1 MISIGARVGPYE
13 ITGVL
18 GAGGMG
24 EVFRARDTKLRR
36 EVAIKVLPE
45 SLASDAERRARF
57 EREAQVL
64 ASLNHPNIGG
74 IHGFEEGTSD
84 AGQPTP
90 ALILELVEG
99 PTLADKIAQGPIP
112 LDEALPI
119 ARQIAEALEAA
130 HELGVIHRDLKPANI
145 KLRQDGVVK
154 VLDFGLAKLVEAGAT
169 GSTRQD
175 RASLASLSPTITTP
189 AMTQVGLILGT
200 AAYMSPEQ
208 ARGRAVDRRAD
219 IWAFGCV
226 LYEMLTGAKTFS
238 GDDVTDTIAAVV
250 RAEPEWSKL
259 PAATPQSIRRLL
271 RRCLAKDVR
280 ARLADMGSARLD
292 IADADAAAV
301 ESSTTAPTAGPRPSS
316 RSPRVAWTVAV
327 VSLIALAAL
336 AAFTLG
342 RAAPRPAAVRFEV
355 TMPEGYVLTRSAAQ
369 TDAGGTAAA
378 PIAVSPDGSRIAFL
392 ATRNGRSRLWVRT
405 LGSFAAREI
414 DGTEGASGPFW
425 SPDSRWVGFFAA
437 GAIRKVDV
445 AGGAPVR
452 LCAADLYGGGT
463 WGSGNVILF
472 SSSRVIQQVSAS
484 GGEPKPVTML
494 GENVQGHFRPTFVP
508 DSARFAYAVAP
519 SGAIHLGT
527 LDSSGHSILLPGEPD
542 GGLNISLSRE
552 HVLFLR
558 GTALMAQ
565 QYDVRSMTL
574 SGEPVLI
581 ATDIER
587 PGGVGVFSSSLEGV
601 LAYQSGASVADF
613 RLTWFDRGGRMTPAV
628 SDAANYDDV
637 EISPDDSRAMVS
649 VRDGDGRDLWI
660 VDLTRGLRRRF
671 TSGPGAEQNPVW
683 SPDQSM
689 LVFSVGG
696 QGIFQQRAD
705 GTGSPQLL
713 LGDREPRLL
722 TPSGWSPDGGVLL
735 AHGGTPANI
744 WRLPLAGDRKPS
756 PFVES
761 KVSALAGQFSPN
773 GRWVSYQSVESG
785 RQEVYVTPYP
795 GPGERTLISTSGGQD
810 ARWRGDGREL
820 FYTAPDGNMM
830 AVTVD
835 GSGPSFKVIGDARRL
850 FPFRKVN
857 ARWAYDV
864 TRDGQRFLVITADDR
879 APTPMSVV
887 LNWTSDLEP

>member
-1 MISIGARVGPYE
+1 VIGIGARVGPYE

-24 EVFRARDTKLRR
+24 EVFRAHDTKLRR
-36 EVAIKVLPE
+36 DVAIKVLPE
-45 SLASDAERRARF
+45 SVATDPERRARF

-74 IHGFEEGTSD
+74 IHGFEEVPAD
-84 AGQPTP
+84 AGPPTQ

-99 PTLADKIAQGPIP
+99 PTLADRIAASPIP

-119 ARQIAEALEAA
+119 ARQVAEGLEAA
-130 HELGVIHRDLKPANI
+130 HEPGVIHRDLKPANI

-154 VLDFGLAKLVEAGAT
+154 ILDFGLAKLIETGGAT
-169 GSTRQD
+169 QQARTPT
-175 RASLASLSPTITTP
+175 ASLSPTITTP

-200 AAYMSPEQ
+200 ASYMSPEQ
-208 ARGRAVDRRAD
+208 ARGRVVDRRAD
-219 IWAFGCV
+219 VWAFGCV
-226 LYEMLTGAKTFS
+226 LYEMLTGAKAFA

-250 RAEPEWSKL
+250 RAEPDWSKL
-259 PAATPQSIRRLL
+259 PEGTPASLRRLL
-271 RRCLAKDVR
+271 RRCLSKDVR

-292 IADADAAAV
+292 IADADEV
-301 ESSTTAPTAGPRPSS
+301 SIEPTIAPTTGPRATAL
-316 RSPRVAWTVAV
+316 RSPLLAWSVAV

-336 AAFTLG
+336 AAFALG
-342 RAAPRPAAVRFEV
+342 GTAPRPSTVRFEV
-355 TMPEGYVLTRSAAQ
+355 AMPVGYVLTRSTAQ
-369 TDAGGTAAA
+369 TDTPGSPPGS
-378 PIAVSPDGSRIAFL
+378 IAVSPDGSRIAFL

-405 LGSFAAREI
+405 LGGVAAREI

-425 SPDSRWVGFFAA
+425 SPDSGWIGFFAA
-437 GAIRKVDV
+437 GALRKVDV

-463 WGSGNVILF
+463 WGRDNVILF
-472 SSSRVIQQVSAS
+472 SSSRVIQRVPAS

-494 GENVQGHFRPTFVP
+494 GENEQAHVRPTFVP
-508 DSARFAYAVAP
+508 DSTRFAYALVP
-519 SGAIHLGT
+519 SGTIQLGT
-527 LDSSGHSILLPGEPD
+527 LGSNEHSLLLPGESAT
-542 GGLNISLSRE
+542 GLSVSFSRE
-552 HVLFLR
+552 HILFLR
-558 GTALMAQ
+558 GTELVAR
-565 QYDVRSMTL
+565 QYDSRSLTL

-587 PGGVGVFSSSLEGV
+587 PGGVGLFSSSLNGV
-601 LAYQSGASVADF
+601 LAYQSGVSLDF

-660 VDLTRGLRRRF
+660 VDLTRGVRRRF
-671 TSGPGAEQNPVW
+671 TSGPGAEQNPIW

-689 LVFSVGG
+689 LVFSVSP

-713 LGDREPRLL
+713 LGERELRPL
-722 TPSGWSPDGGVLL
+722 TPSGWSPDGSALL
-735 AHGGTPANI
+735 VFGGTPANI
-744 WRLPLAGDRKPS
+744 WRLPLAGDRKLS

-761 KVSALAGQFSPN
+761 KVTALAGQFSHD
-773 GRWVSYQSVESG
+773 GRWVSYWSVESN

-795 GPGERTLISTSGGQD
+795 GPGERTLVSVSGGQD
-810 ARWRGDGREL
+810 ARWNSNGREL

-835 GSGPSFKVIGDARRL
+835 GSGPSFKVIGQPRAL

-857 ARWAYDV
+857 ARWPYDV
-864 TRDGQRFLVITADDR
+864 TKDGQRFLAITADER
-879 APTPMSVV
+879 APAPMSVV
-887 LNWTSDLEP
+887 VNWTSELQP

>member
-1 MISIGARVGPYE
+1 
-13 ITGVL
+13 
-18 GAGGMG
+18 MG

-84 AGQPTP
+84 AGQPTQ

-99 PTLADKIAQGPIP
+99 PTLADQIAQGPIP

-154 VLDFGLAKLVEAGAT
+154 VLDFGLAKLVEAGAS

-226 LYEMLTGAKTFS
+226 LYEMLTGAKTFG

-292 IADADAAAV
+292 IADVDAPAV
-301 ESSTTAPTAGPRPSS
+301 ESSTIAPAAGPRSS
-316 RSPRVAWTVAV
+316 LRSPGLAWSVAV

-355 TMPEGYVLTRSAAQ
+355 TMPEGYVLTRSTAQ
-369 TDAGGTAAA
+369 TDAGGSAPG

-437 GAIRKVDV
+437 GAIRKVDA

-494 GENVQGHFRPTFVP
+494 GENEQAHVRPTFVP

-527 LDSSGHSILLPGEPD
+527 RDSSGHSILLPGEPD
-542 GGLNISLSRE
+542 SGLNISFSRE

-558 GTALMAQ
+558 GTC
-565 QYDVRSMTL
+565 VN
-574 SGEPVLI
+574 
-581 ATDIER
+581 
-587 PGGVGVFSSSLEGV
+587 
-601 LAYQSGASVADF
+601 GAA
-613 RLTWFDRGGRMTPAV
+613 
-628 SDAANYDDV
+628 
-637 EISPDDSRAMVS
+637 
-649 VRDGDGRDLWI
+649 
-660 VDLTRGLRRRF
+660 LRR
-671 TSGPGAEQNPVW
+671 
-683 SPDQSM
+683 
-689 LVFSVGG
+689 
-696 QGIFQQRAD
+696 
-705 GTGSPQLL
+705 PQHDSL
-713 LGDREPRLL
+713 R
-722 TPSGWSPDGGVLL
+722 
-735 AHGGTPANI
+735 
-744 WRLPLAGDRKPS
+744 
-756 PFVES
+756 
-761 KVSALAGQFSPN
+761 
-773 GRWVSYQSVESG
+773 
-785 RQEVYVTPYP
+785 
-795 GPGERTLISTSGGQD
+795 
-810 ARWRGDGREL
+810 
-820 FYTAPDGNMM
+820 
-830 AVTVD
+830 
-835 GSGPSFKVIGDARRL
+835 
-850 FPFRKVN
+850 
-857 ARWAYDV
+857 
-864 TRDGQRFLVITADDR
+864 
-879 APTPMSVV
+879 
-887 LNWTSDLEP
+887 